1 MRQPAV
7 PLKQSAGWHL
17 TLLNS
22 ELKAESH
29 QTYEWLNEADP
40 ELTGRAFGSRRK
52 RVPFS
57 SRGSGYLQPP
67 SFALKKWTPL
77 DCMWIAGPPLGS
89 GTGEAP
95 HPNPVVAPL
104 VHVLA

>member
-1 MRQPAV
+1 M
-7 PLKQSAGWHL
+7 
-17 TLLNS
+17 
-22 ELKAESH
+22 
-29 QTYEWLNEADP
+29 
-40 ELTGRAFGSRRK
+40 
-52 RVPFS
+52 PFS
-57 SRGSGYLQPP
+57 RRGSGYLQPP

-95 HPNPVVAPL
+95 HPSPVVAPL